1 MSKDCPALVPC
12 NLNNFSLERF
22 YFSDIV
28 YIRSFYYTYWSY
40 IYATYY
46 FDAIFNRWW
55 FPTILCHHIHM
66 LVSNIKTRQFFLPQ
80 GYRFLTPYLWSEGP
94 SGFPG
99 SSQSALNESAVDVGA
114 LCPGWVAQPSSTAT
128 FQPLG
133 HWAPPEYF
141 QHEQSISTL
150 PSLTSD
156 MYVQPVCPS
165 YAVVGPSSVL
175 TLAHAPLFTNLGVS
189 YSRWWTLHV
198 KC

>member
-1 MSKDCPALVPC
+1 MSKHCPSLVPC
-12 NLNNFSLERF
+12 TWNNVSLKAQILPIQIILWYLCHWF
-22 YFSDIV
+22 LY
-28 YIRSFYYTYWSY
+28 
-40 IYATYY
+40 
-46 FDAIFNRWW
+46 AIFNRWW
-55 FPTILCHHIHM
+55 FPTILCLHIHM
-66 LVSNIKTRQFFLPQ
+66 LVSNIRTRLLCWPQ
-80 GYRFLTPYLWSEGP
+80 DCTFLTPGLFVCEGS

-99 SSQSALNESAVDVGA
+99 STQSALNESAVDVGA
-114 LCPGWVAQPSSTAT
+114 LCPGWVAQPSSTAA

-141 QHEQSISTL
+141 QHEQSLSTL

-175 TLAHAPLFTNLGVS
+175 TLAHAPLFTNLGVGYNLMTNS
-189 YSRWWTLHV
+189 PLKLLG